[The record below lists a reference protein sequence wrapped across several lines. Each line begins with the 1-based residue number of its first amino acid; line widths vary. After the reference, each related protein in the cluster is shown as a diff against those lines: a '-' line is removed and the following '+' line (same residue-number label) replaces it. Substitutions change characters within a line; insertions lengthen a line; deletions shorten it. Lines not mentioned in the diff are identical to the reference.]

1 VAALAAGVD
10 HGTAYQHRKRDPGFA
25 ERWAAA
31 LAAAAAGAAAAFCAG
46 GTAARRDRTAGLSGW
61 GGEALVARLS
71 KRHGVQMVREGEG
84 RYSAERGAAFIAA
97 LRATG
102 CVKRA
107 AAAAGI
113 STTSFYKRRG
123 RYPGFAA
130 EWAAAEQDAKARLH
144 GFVLA
149 AGIAAFDPDGP
160 GDAETP
166 KVTVSEAIAILR
178 LKGGAA
184 PAPAR
189 TAAAGAGGA
198 EEPPIE
204 QVRDDVLRQVAA
216 IRRKAEREGG
226 A

>member
-1 VAALAAGVD
+1 
-10 HGTAYQHRKRDPGFA
+10 
-25 ERWAAA
+25 
-31 LAAAAAGAAAAFCAG
+31 
-46 GTAARRDRTAGLSGW
+46 
-61 GGEALVARLS
+61 
-71 KRHGVQMVREGEG
+71 MVRAGEG
-84 RYSAERGAAFIAA
+84 RYSAKKGEAFIGA

-113 STTSFYKRRG
+113 STTALYKRRG

-130 EWAAAEQDAKARLH
+130 EWAEAEQDAKATLH
-144 GFVLA
+144 GFVMA

-166 KVTVSEAIAILR
+166 KVTVAEAIAILR
-178 LKGGAA
+178 LKGTGPCAASGPARGAA
-184 PAPAR
+184 GR
-189 TAAAGAGGA
+189 GAGGA

-204 QVRDDVLRQVAA
+204 QVRDEVLRQVAA
-216 IRRKAEREGG
+216 IRRKAERDAERALEAEREREREDG